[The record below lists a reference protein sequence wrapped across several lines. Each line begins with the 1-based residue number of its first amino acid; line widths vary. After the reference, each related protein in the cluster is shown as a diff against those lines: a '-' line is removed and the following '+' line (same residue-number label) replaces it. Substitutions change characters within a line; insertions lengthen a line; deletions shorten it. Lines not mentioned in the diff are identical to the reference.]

1 MPRITITV
9 PGQVPQPYR
18 LSLDRQVVHFGRAA
32 DNDIVINCPSVSSE
46 HAAMERT
53 IGGYVLNDLGS
64 TNGIKLNGEKVSKIQ
79 LRNGQSIHLGD
90 VDFCFQL
97 TDEELQTL
105 IKEDPTSRLPPMPAD
120 EKPAEKPVEKPAEQK
135 PVELPTAPASCESKP
150 STQTSSPSSKAF
162 DDDDFIDLDAVELE
176 AAPKPRR
183 RSASASTSSAGPSPR
198 PKPQPLPK
206 PSSGYGL
213 LFLLAILAFIV
224 GVATHFQRATG
235 KSVIQV
241 IEERING
248 PIQPAP
254 GP

>member
-1 MPRITITV
+1 MPRITITA

-79 LRNGQSIHLGD
+79 LRNGQSIRLGD

-97 TDEELQTL
+97 TEEELQIL

-120 EKPAEKPVEKPAEQK
+120 EKSTPKPTEQKPAE
-135 PVELPTAPASCESKP
+135 LPPAPSSSESKP
-150 STQTSSPSSKAF
+150 ATQTSAPSSKAF

-176 AAPKPRR
+176 VAPKQRR
-183 RSASASTSSAGPSPR
+183 RSSSAETTSAGPAPR
-198 PKPQPLPK
+198 PKPQALPK
-206 PSSGYGL
+206 PSGGYGL

-224 GVATHFQRATG
+224 GVAMHFQRATG

-248 PIQPAP
+248 PIHPAP